1 MLNALSSPSAPDEE
15 AVKDSAPASADE
27 DRRPPAE
34 EKIGDEAQSVSA
46 AIFARTLLKHESIS
60 NRVHAK
66 SRPRKTF

>member
-1 MLNALSSPSAPDEE
+1 MLNTLSSPSAPDEE
-15 AVKDSAPASADE
+15 AVKGSAPASADE

-34 EKIGDEAQSVSA
+34 EKIGDDAQSVSA

-66 SRPRKTF
+66 SRPR